1 MTFDNFI
8 QDEHMKVMV
17 DLLKDAKGIFIAPQ
31 VLRGAFIFGASGG
44 SGVFLA
50 RDKDNKWLGPAF
62 YTLGGLSVGLQAG
75 GDASEVVLLAMTERG
90 VKAFMSTNFKLG
102 ADVGLAMGPA
112 GAGMAAQTANLS
124 ADIVSFSRAKG
135 LYAGVSLDGAVVAT
149 RNNLNRAFYG
159 KELKPFE
166 ILTDPT
172 LINPKATAL
181 LQAITRVANR

>member
-124 ADIVSFSRAKG
+124 ADIVSFPGAKG
-135 LYAGVSLDGAVVAT
+135 LYAGVSLMV
-149 RNNLNRAFYG
+149 RSSRR
-159 KELKPFE
+159 E
-166 ILTDPT
+166 IT
-172 LINPKATAL
+172 
-181 LQAITRVANR
+181 